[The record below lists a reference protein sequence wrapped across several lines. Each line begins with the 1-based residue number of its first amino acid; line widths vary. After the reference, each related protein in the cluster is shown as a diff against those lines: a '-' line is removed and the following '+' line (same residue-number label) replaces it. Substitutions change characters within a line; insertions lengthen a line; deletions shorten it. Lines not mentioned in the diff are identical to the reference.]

1 MRPHDKQAGSV
12 RSGRRPATPQAE
24 GPMRIEILIGSALC
38 DLRVWTE
45 EEWAALPEHER
56 PLQFV
61 HAPGLGWVGGVP
73 TIRLN

>member
-1 MRPHDKQAGSV
+1 MRPLDKQTRTV
-12 RSGRRPATPQAE
+12 RPTRKPATTQAHE
-24 GPMRIEILIGSALC
+24 AMRIEILIGSALC

-61 HAPGLGWVGGVP
+61 HAPGLGWVGGAPVA
-73 TIRLN
+73 RLN

>member
-1 MRPHDKQAGSV
+1 MRSFDKETGTIQPARKLAG
-12 RSGRRPATPQAE
+12 PQAQE
-24 GPMRIEILIGSALC
+24 SMQIEIVIGSALC
-38 DLRVWTE
+38 DLRVWSE

-56 PLQFV
+56 PLEFV